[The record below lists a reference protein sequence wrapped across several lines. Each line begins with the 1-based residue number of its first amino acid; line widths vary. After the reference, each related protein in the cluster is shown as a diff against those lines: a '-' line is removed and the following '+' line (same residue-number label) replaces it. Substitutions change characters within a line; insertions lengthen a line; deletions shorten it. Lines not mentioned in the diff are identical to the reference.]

1 MSDFVL
7 DCSVTVAWL
16 FQNQASAAT
25 DELLIAMRE
34 KGAKALVPGIWHLE
48 VGNVLTQAERRDRIT
63 NAQVSTALELIRML
77 PIVTDSETEDRSFRE
92 ILSLARTASLTT
104 YDAAYLELALRR
116 GMPLATLDLGL
127 IRAAKMVT
135 VETWPG

>member
-135 VETWPG
+135 VETLPG